1 MEEVTVPIIEL
12 SYVPGDIEI
21 IVQTPLVMSS
31 IRKPPIIEFYST
43 TKIDNIVVNVGNT
56 EYKANTTDG
65 HSFSIEMSKRT
76 RANTYTADVYAGGTM
91 IATGLEFRV
100 EKEGFKSNDI
110 L

>member
-1 MEEVTVPIIEL
+1 MIFWSIFW
-12 SYVPGDIEI
+12 
-21 IVQTPLVMSS
+21 QTAILCWMKILHWNICVS
-31 IRKPPIIEFYST
+31 RDYST
-43 TKIDNIVVNVGNT
+43 TKIDDIVVNVGNT

-91 IATGLEFRV
+91 IATGLEFKV

>member
-1 MEEVTVPIIEL
+1 MKILHWNICV
-12 SYVPGDIEI
+12 SRD
-21 IVQTPLVMSS
+21 
-31 IRKPPIIEFYST
+31 YST
-43 TKIDNIVVNVGNT
+43 TKIDDIVVNVGNT

>member
-1 MEEVTVPIIEL
+1 MEEVAVPIIEL

-31 IRKPPIIEFYST
+31 IKKAPVVEFYST
-43 TKIDNIVVNVGNT
+43 TKIANIVVKVGNT
-56 EYKANTTDG
+56 DYSASTADG
-65 HSFSIEMSKRT
+65 HSFTIEMSKRT
-76 RANTYTADVYAGGTM
+76 RANTYTADVYAEGAM
-91 IATGLEFRV
+91 IATGLEFKV

>member
-1 MEEVTVPIIEL
+1 MTDNCET
-12 SYVPGDIEI
+12 S
-21 IVQTPLVMSS
+21 
-31 IRKPPIIEFYST
+31 KPKDCRYCYCYGRHGC
-43 TKIDNIVVNVGNT
+43 IVVNVGNT
-56 EYKANTTDG
+56 EYKANTADG
-65 HSFSIEMSKRT
+65 HTFSIEMSKRT